1 MIISDYT
8 ELELD
13 FFRSKCNFVGNE
25 REVFELRCRGV
36 PLEQISERVN
46 MSVDGIKRISTK
58 VNKKIVR
65 VCTYDAQSRHLL

>member
-1 MIISDYT
+1 MVISDYT

-13 FFRSKCNFVGNE
+13 YFRSNCNFVGSE

-36 PLEQISERVN
+36 PLEQIAEQVH

-58 VNKKIVR
+58 VNKKISR
-65 VCTYDAQSRHLL
+65 VSHF